1 VITVQP
7 RAAADL
13 AAHATAAYPDE
24 CCGALI
30 GSSGPGGR
38 VVTDALA
45 LANTAGEALHRF
57 IVGVEEYRRAEAHAR
72 NSRLSLLGFY
82 HSHPDA
88 PARPSHYDLSQA
100 WPNFDY
106 IIVSVRKGSP
116 ADITCWRL
124 LEDRSAFESEDMT
137 WPTAS

>member
-1 VITVQP
+1 MQP
-7 RAAADL
+7 QAAADL
-13 AAHATAAYPDE
+13 TAHATAAYPDE

-30 GSSGPGGR
+30 GCSGPGWR
-38 VVTDALA
+38 VVTDVLA
-45 LANTAGEALHRF
+45 LVNTAGEASHRF
-57 IVGVEEYRRAEAHAR
+57 SVGAEEYRQAEAHAR
-72 NSRLSLLGFY
+72 NSGLLLLGFY

-88 PARPSHYDLSQA
+88 PAQPSHDDLSQA

-106 IIVSVRKGSP
+106 IIVSVRTGIP

-124 LEDRSAFESEDMT
+124 LEDRSAFDSEEMT

>member
-1 VITVQP
+1 MITVQA

-13 AAHATAAYPDE
+13 SAHATDAYPHE

-30 GSSGPGGR
+30 GDSGSSGR
-38 VVTDALA
+38 IVVDALA
-45 LANTAGEALHRF
+45 LVNTASESSHRF
-57 IVGVEEYRRAEAHAR
+57 IVDADAYQKAEAHAR
-72 NSRLSLLGFY
+72 NSGLSLLGFY

-88 PARPSHYDLSQA
+88 PAQPSHYDLSQA

-106 IIVSVRKGSP
+106 IIVSVRKGIP

>member
-1 VITVQP
+1 VIYVQP
-7 RAAADL
+7 QAAADL
-13 AAHATAAYPDE
+13 AAHAAAAYPDE

-38 VVTDALA
+38 IVMVTLS
-45 LANTAGEALHRF
+45 LVNTACEASHRF
-57 IVGVEEYRRAEAHAR
+57 TVGADEYRRAEAHAR
-72 NSRLSLLGFY
+72 GSGLSLLGFY

-88 PARPSHYDLSQA
+88 PARPSAYDLSQA

-106 IIVSVRKGSP
+106 IIVSVRAGST

-124 LEDRSAFESEDMT
+124 LEDRSAFDSEDMT

>member
-1 VITVQP
+1 VITVQAQVAAKVAA
-7 RAAADL
+7 RAAA
-13 AAHATAAYPDE
+13 AYPHE

-30 GSSGPGGR
+30 GSSGPGAS

-45 LANTAGEALHRF
+45 LANMAGDPSHHFL
-57 IVGVEEYRRAEAHAR
+57 VGEDGYRKAEVHAR
-72 NSRLSLLGFY
+72 NSASSLLGFY

-88 PARPSHYDLSQA
+88 PAQPSHYDLSQA
-100 WPNFDY
+100 WPNFHY
-106 IIVSVRKGSP
+106 IIVSVRKGIP
-116 ADITCWRL
+116 ADVTCWRL